1 MQSFIAGYPS
11 PRRTPVRTPLPRR
24 RAHISTGLHEIEI
37 GTDTGPRGPGGAVLR
52 LAELVRLT
60 PNGLTLFGFAGV
72 CLAAWLMVERYWIA
86 AGFVYV
92 AFSLG
97 DSLDGT
103 LARAQ
108 GRVTR
113 FGAFL
118 DSTLDRVAE
127 GVVLGALGVTFAQDG
142 HEWAVAAC
150 FVALTASFLVSYT
163 RARSEGL
170 GVDDNKGG
178 LMGRPERLV
187 LTGAGIFLASL
198 GWVLEVIVLVLA
210 ALSVVTAVQR
220 IWHVRQVADAPR
232 APQTDQGSP
241 QL

>member
-1 MQSFIAGYPS
+1 MAGYPS
-11 PRRTPVRTPLPRR
+11 PRRGGGRTTSRG
-24 RAHISTGLHEIEI
+24 RAHITTGLHEIEI
-37 GTDTGPRGPGGAVLR
+37 RDPRPRGVGRALLR
-52 LAELVRLT
+52 IAEAIRLT
-60 PNGLTLFGFAGV
+60 PNALTLFGLLGV
-72 CLAAWLMVERYWIA
+72 CVAAWLIVERYWLA

-103 LARAQ
+103 LARVQ

-127 GVVLGALGVTFAQDG
+127 GIILGALGVTFAQDG

-150 FVALTASFLVSYT
+150 FVALTASFIVSYT

-198 GWVLEVIVLVLA
+198 GWVLEVTVLVLA
-210 ALSVVTAVQR
+210 ALSVMTALQR
-220 IWHVRQVADAPR
+220 IWHVRQVADVPPAPPTEDR
-232 APQTDQGSP
+232 SAPS
-241 QL
+241 

>member
-1 MQSFIAGYPS
+1 
-11 PRRTPVRTPLPRR
+11 
-24 RAHISTGLHEIEI
+24 
-37 GTDTGPRGPGGAVLR
+37 
-52 LAELVRLT
+52 
-60 PNGLTLFGFAGV
+60 V
-72 CLAAWLMVERYWIA
+72 CLAAWLMIERQWLA

-103 LARAQ
+103 LARLQ
-108 GRVTR
+108 GRSTR

-127 GVVLGALGVTFAQDG
+127 GVILGALGVTFAQDG
-142 HEWAVAAC
+142 TEWAVAAC
-150 FVALTASFLVSYT
+150 FVALTASFIVSYT

-187 LTGAGIFLASL
+187 LTGAGIFMAPL
-198 GWVLEVIVLVLA
+198 GNVLEVLMVVLA
-210 ALSVVTAVQR
+210 AFSAQTAVQR

-232 APQTDQGSP
+232 VTPHTDQESP
-241 QL
+241 QP

>member
-1 MQSFIAGYPS
+1 MSGYPS
-11 PRRTPVRTPLPRR
+11 PRRGGDSRHGRVGG
-24 RAHISTGLHEIEI
+24 RADISTGLHEIEI
-37 GTDTGPRGPGGAVLR
+37 RSAHRPGGIGGALLR
-52 LAELVRLT
+52 FAEAIRLS

-72 CLAAWLMVERYWIA
+72 CFTAWLMTERYWLA
-86 AGFVYV
+86 AGFLYV

-108 GRVTR
+108 GRSTL

-127 GVVLGALGVTFAQDG
+127 GVILGALGVTFAQDG
-142 HEWAVAAC
+142 HEWAVVAC
-150 FVALTASFLVSYT
+150 FIALTASFIVSYT

-187 LTGAGIFLASL
+187 LTGAGIFLAPL
-198 GWVLEVIVLVLA
+198 GWVLEVVVVVLA
-210 ALSVVTAVQR
+210 ALSTLTAIQR
-220 IWHVRQVADAPR
+220 IWHVRQALDTRETPH
-232 APQTDQGSP
+232 TDQESP
-241 QL
+241 QP

>member
-1 MQSFIAGYPS
+1 M
-11 PRRTPVRTPLPRR
+11 L
-24 RAHISTGLHEIEI
+24 
-37 GTDTGPRGPGGAVLR
+37 
-52 LAELVRLT
+52 
-60 PNGLTLFGFAGV
+60 
-72 CLAAWLMVERYWIA
+72 LAAWLIIERQWVA

-92 AFSLG
+92 AFSLA

-108 GRVTR
+108 GTVTR

-118 DSTLDRVAE
+118 DSTMDRVAE
-127 GVVLGALGVTFAQDG
+127 GIILGALGVTFAQDG
-142 HEWAVAAC
+142 HEWAVAAA
-150 FVALTASFLVSYT
+150 FVALTASFIVSYT

-198 GWVLEVIVLVLA
+198 GWVLEIIVLVLA
-210 ALSVVTAVQR
+210 ALSVATAAQR
-220 IWHVRQVADAPR
+220 IWHVRLAADAPATPTNGR
-232 APQTDQGSP
+232 EGPHP
-241 QL
+241 

>member
-1 MQSFIAGYPS
+1 MAGYPS
-11 PRRTPVRTPLPRR
+11 PRHGGGRTTSRG
-24 RAHISTGLHEIEI
+24 RAHITTGLHEIEI
-37 GTDTGPRGPGGAVLR
+37 GGGPRPRGVGRALLR
-52 LAELVRLT
+52 IAEAIRLT
-60 PNGLTLFGFAGV
+60 PNALTLLGLVGV
-72 CLAAWLMVERYWIA
+72 CVAAWLIVERYWLA

-103 LARAQ
+103 LARVQ

-127 GVVLGALGVTFAQDG
+127 GIILGALGITFAQDG

-150 FVALTASFLVSYT
+150 FVALTASFIVSYT

-198 GWVLEVIVLVLA
+198 GWVLEVTVLVLA
-210 ALSVVTAVQR
+210 ALSVMTALQR
-220 IWHVRQVADAPR
+220 IWHVRQVADAPP
-232 APQTDQGSP
+232 APPTEDRSAP
-241 QL
+241 S